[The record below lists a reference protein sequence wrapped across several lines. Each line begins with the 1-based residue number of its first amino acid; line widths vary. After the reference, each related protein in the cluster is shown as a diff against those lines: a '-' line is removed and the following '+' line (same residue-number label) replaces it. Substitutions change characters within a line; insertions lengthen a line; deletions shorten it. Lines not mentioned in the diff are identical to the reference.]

1 MNYFDH
7 KSFLFELKNLNIF
20 FEEVDF
26 LSDESRFII
35 GLNIVLIFFY
45 VNIKTSISLFK
56 SSRQKNSRLRIDT
69 QMLFG
74 SSQINGS

>member
-35 GLNIVLIFFY
+35 GLNIVLIFF
-45 VNIKTSISLFK
+45 
-56 SSRQKNSRLRIDT
+56 
-69 QMLFG
+69 M
-74 SSQINGS
+74 